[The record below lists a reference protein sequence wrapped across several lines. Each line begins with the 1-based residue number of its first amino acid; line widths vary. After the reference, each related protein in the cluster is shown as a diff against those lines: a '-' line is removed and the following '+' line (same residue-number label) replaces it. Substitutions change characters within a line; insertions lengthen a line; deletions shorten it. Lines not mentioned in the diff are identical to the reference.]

1 MQLCSPTT
9 RTLGSL
15 LTNGVWC
22 GQYGKPFEQALQTL
36 YNKNRSR
43 AGWKRERER
52 VIVCPWLQS
61 GVGFTASYP
70 SFLFW
75 YFFPYFSFF
84 STCPCFPSSD
94 PSFLSSSLLAL
105 SFACLFLTRPSN
117 HPSLLPS
124 LFYFLCVIL
133 SASETC
139 YILISMVTY
148 CNRLSLL
155 THLKTHFT
163 YCIDH
168 FVVLVL

>member
-1 MQLCSPTT
+1 MKE
-9 RTLGSL
+9 RTGESDSLSLASKWCWVHGLLSFLSL
-15 LTNGVWC
+15 LV
-22 GQYGKPFEQALQTL
+22 LL
-36 YNKNRSR
+36 S
-43 AGWKRERER
+43 
-52 VIVCPWLQS
+52 L
-61 GVGFTASYP
+61 
-70 SFLFW
+70 FL
-75 YFFPYFSFF
+75 FF

-105 SFACLFLTRPSN
+105 SFARLFLSRPSN

-148 CNRLSLL
+148 CSRLSLL
-155 THLKTHFT
+155 THLKTNFT
-163 YCIDH
+163 YCRDH